1 MMAENETRTVG
12 LLHSQNRA
20 DAVRELAPSVAFP
33 WVIRLRYGLALM
45 EVAIAAAAVTAVRA
59 EVPLLLAASV
69 VGLTVIS
76 NVMVQWRHQR
86 LMVSLQKVI
95 AGLFCLDILS
105 LTAILMLTGGAS
117 NPFSLL
123 YLVQIT
129 LSATILNKYWT
140 WLLGLL
146 SVLCFGTLFWLYL
159 PIAVLGGHHAP
170 GSEDLHLIGMW
181 IGFAVA
187 AFLIALFSGQI
198 SEVLRRREQ
207 ELRELQQLLA
217 RRERLASLATLAAG
231 AAHELATPLG
241 TIAVVA
247 KDLELYAS
255 ETRPDSAVA
264 EDSRLIRSEVER
276 CRRILEGMSAQ
287 GAELPGEMPVQIAT
301 TELLDCLRTSL
312 PPGLSSRLEIRND
325 VEDAITTI
333 PVRAVIQSL
342 TALIK
347 NGVEAGAKANVSLR
361 VSGTGG
367 TVSFAVHDDG
377 AGMSEEVL
385 QRIAEPFFTTKTPG
399 NGMGL
404 GTFLVR
410 AVAEGLG
417 GALQFQ
423 SSAHQGTT
431 ATLELPA
438 TVMKGARHIGTN

>member
-1 MMAENETRTVG
+1 
-12 LLHSQNRA
+12 
-20 DAVRELAPSVAFP
+20 
-33 WVIRLRYGLALM
+33 
-45 EVAIAAAAVTAVRA
+45 
-59 EVPLLLAASV
+59 
-69 VGLTVIS
+69 
-76 NVMVQWRHQR
+76 
-86 LMVSLQKVI
+86 MVSLQRVI
-95 AGLFCLDILS
+95 ASLFCLDILS

-159 PIAVLGGHHAP
+159 PIPALGGHHAP
-170 GSEDLHLIGMW
+170 GGEDLHLIGMW

-187 AFLIALFSGQI
+187 AFLIAFFSGQI

-217 RRERLASLATLAAG
+217 KRERLASLATLAAG

-247 KDLELYAS
+247 KDLENYAS
-255 ETRPDSAVA
+255 ETRPDNAVA

-287 GAELPGEMPVQIAT
+287 GAELPGEMPVQIAVA
-301 TELLDCLRTSL
+301 ELLERLKASL
-312 PPGLSSRLEIRND
+312 PAGLSSRLEIRND
-325 VEDAITTI
+325 LGDAITTI

-347 NGVEAGAKANVSLR
+347 NGVEAGTKTNVTIR
-361 VSGTGG
+361 ISGMGD
-367 TVSFAVHDDG
+367 TVSFMVQDDG
-377 AGMSEEVL
+377 DGMSEEVL
-385 QRIAEPFFTTKTPG
+385 QRIAEPFFTTKPPG
-399 NGMGL
+399 KGMGL

-410 AVAEGLG
+410 TLAEGLG

-423 SSAHQGTT
+423 SSTHQGTT
-431 ATLELPA
+431 ATLELPVKMLRGAGHIA
-438 TVMKGARHIGTN
+438 TN

>member
-1 MMAENETRTVG
+1 MMTENETRTAA

-140 WLLGLL
+140 WFLGLL

-159 PIAVLGGHHAP
+159 PIAALGGHHAP

-217 RRERLASLATLAAG
+217 KRERLASLATLAAG

-301 TELLDCLRTSL
+301 TELLDRLRTSL
-312 PPGLSSRLEIRND
+312 PAGLSYRLEIRND
-325 VEDAITTI
+325 VGDAITTI

-347 NGVEAGAKANVSLR
+347 NGVEAGAKTNVSLR

-385 QRIAEPFFTTKTPG
+385 QRIAEPFFTTKPPG

-417 GALQFQ
+417 GVLQFQ

>member
-1 MMAENETRTVG
+1 MKENETRTAA
-12 LLHSQNRA
+12 LLHSQNRE

-33 WVIRLRYGLALM
+33 WVVRLRYGLALM
-45 EVAIAAAAVTAVRA
+45 EVAIIAAAVTAVRA

-76 NVMVQWRHQR
+76 NVVVQWRHQR
-86 LMVSLQKVI
+86 LMVSLQRVI

-129 LSATILNKYWT
+129 LSATILSKYWT

-159 PIAVLGGHHAP
+159 PITALGGHHAP

-217 RRERLASLATLAAG
+217 KRERLASLATLAAG

-247 KDLELYAS
+247 KDLEIYAS

-301 TELLDCLRTSL
+301 TELLDRLRTSL

-325 VEDAITTI
+325 VGDAITTI
-333 PVRAVIQSL
+333 PIRAVIQSL

-347 NGVEAGAKANVSLR
+347 NGVEAGTKTNVSLR

-385 QRIAEPFFTTKTPG
+385 QRIAEPFFTTKPPG

-438 TVMKGARHIGTN
+438 AVMKGARHIGSN